1 MRAPPMPRNAVAYR
15 FTRIW
20 ARRMEMSELLT
31 VAEFKDRYK
40 ISHSAF
46 YREVAANRI
55 PIKKIGR
62 ATRIALADAEA
73 WADNLPTQGGGD
85 VQ

>member
-1 MRAPPMPRNAVAYR
+1 M
-15 FTRIW
+15 TQ
-20 ARRMEMSELLT
+20 LLT
-31 VAEFKDRYK
+31 VAEFKDRFK

-55 PIKKIGR
+55 PIRKIGR

-73 WADNLPTQGGGD
+73 WAASLPTQGGEASND
-85 VQ
+85 

>member
-1 MRAPPMPRNAVAYR
+1 
-15 FTRIW
+15 
-20 ARRMEMSELLT
+20 MESIMTTLLT

-55 PIKKIGR
+55 PIRKIGR
-62 ATRIALADAEA
+62 ATRIAVADAEA
-73 WADNLPTQGGGD
+73 WASSLPTQRGEASNG
-85 VQ
+85 